1 MAQIACK
8 YHNERAA
15 KWYCESCQIFFCSS
29 CIPNENKNLDSLCP
43 VCHKKISA
51 VAAENSI
58 HSFWNRIPH
67 FFLFPINPSTLIF
80 LLVLSFTSL
89 GIEFDPI
96 FAISIPIIVMIFFL
110 RYAYTAL
117 EQTAKGYMD
126 MPVFS
131 IDLLLNQLDLPIK
144 QLLIIAA
151 TIAFNF
157 TVYDMFGLGAVVFTM
172 VFSIVATPASIMVLA
187 TEYSFFKAFN
197 PLIIGKL
204 ITKIGTPYFILCAFL
219 ILLLI
224 SSEVSFSL
232 LSKIIPENYIW
243 PGYFFVNMYFVLIM
257 YNMMG
262 YVIFQYHENL
272 GYDIEVDLNN
282 HQATDETIGESDK
295 HESIIQAEI
304 LLKEGKID
312 LAIEKLSAAIN
323 NSPADFSIRA
333 MLHKILKVTAKKQE
347 LALHTSGYIERLLI
361 ENKQAKAIDILFE
374 TRQLLPTYLPDKAN
388 IRYELALLLNEQN
401 YTDVAL
407 ACVNNLHREF
417 QNYAGIPKAYFLAAK
432 IMCEKLGDD
441 DKAITVINF
450 VLNNYS
456 GNELEPEMLSYIDMI
471 TNLTKED

>member
-15 KWYCESCQIFFCSS
+15 KWYCEKCLIYFCSS
-29 CIPNENKNLDSLCP
+29 CIPNKTNFVDVQCP
-43 VCHKKISA
+43 VCHQIVSA

-67 FFLFPINPSTLIF
+67 FFLFPLTPSSLAF
-80 LLVLSFTSL
+80 LLLLSLSSL
-89 GIEFDPI
+89 GIEYDPI
-96 FAISIPIIVMIFFL
+96 LAISIPIIVMIFFL
-110 RYAYTAL
+110 RFAYTAL
-117 EQTAKGYMD
+117 EQTAKGHMD
-126 MPVFS
+126 MPPFS
-131 IDLLLNQLDLPIK
+131 FDIFLNQLDLPLK

-151 TIAFNF
+151 TVAFNI
-157 TVYDMFGLGAVVFTM
+157 TVYDMLGLGAVVFTM
-172 VFSIVATPASIMVLA
+172 VFSIVAAPASIMVLA

-197 PLIIGKL
+197 PIIIGRL
-204 ITKIGTPYFILCAFL
+204 ITQIGSAYFILCAFL

-232 LSKIIPENYIW
+232 LSRVIPENYIW
-243 PGYFFVNMYFVLIM
+243 PGYFFVNMYFILIM

-262 YVIFQYHENL
+262 YVIFQYHEKL
-272 GYDIEVDLNN
+272 GYDIEVDLID
-282 HQATDETIGESDK
+282 HQATDETSDDTVK

-312 LAIEKLSAAIN
+312 LAIEKLSAAII
-323 NSPADFSIRA
+323 NSPVDLSIRA
-333 MLHKILKVTAKKQE
+333 MLHKILKVTGKKDK
-347 LALHTSGYIERLLI
+347 LKIHASSYIERLLI
-361 ENKQAKAIDILFE
+361 SNKQAKAVDILLE
-374 TRQLLPTYLPDKAN
+374 TRQLIPTFLPDKAN

-407 ACVNNLHREF
+407 ACVNNLHRDNP
-417 QNYAGIPKAYFLAAK
+417 NYAGIPKAYFLAAK

-441 DKAITVINF
+441 NRAITVLNF

-456 GNELEPEMLSYIDMI
+456 GNPLESEILTYIDMV
-471 TNLTKED
+471 NGLK